1 MELSVRTVLKPL
13 GGVTGVFVSS
23 VLSFIL
29 LNPFQNQFS
38 CLPQNT
44 SPQNEIRDWNKIPE
58 NFVNGVQ
65 DRMGLFI
72 TSPTSNL

>member
-44 SPQNEIRDWNKIPE
+44 SPQNEIRD
-58 NFVNGVQ
+58 
-65 DRMGLFI
+65 
-72 TSPTSNL
+72 